1 MRLHEFADAEAQLA
15 LLRTIFDNTWSA
27 IAQQAEQQKRADAE
41 RLAQAKLKSRPKKP
55 SKIPNVPIPTPP
67 APNPIK
73 PPAPIANQPTPA
85 PIKTNPNGT
94 STSKARPS
102 PNPQLK
108 QQPSSAAN
116 KPNLASKPNPKT
128 ANKADTKLQND
139 LKTRYFDKNVSG
151 KENELDL
158 DDGHSKNGNAA
169 PKKYRAIS

>member
-15 LLRTIFDNTWSA
+15 LLRTILDNTWSA
-27 IAQQAEQQKRADAE
+27 IAQQAEQQKSADAE

-67 APNPIK
+67 VPNPIK

-85 PIKTNPNGT
+85 PIKTNPNGA
-94 STSKARPS
+94 SNPKARPS
-102 PNPQLK
+102 PSPQNK
-108 QQPSSAAN
+108 QQSSSTLS

-128 ANKADTKLQND
+128 PIKADTKLQND
-139 LKTRYFDKNVSG
+139 LKKRYFDQNVSG

-158 DDGHSKNGNAA
+158 DDGHSKNGITAQ
-169 PKKYRAIS
+169 KKYRAIS